1 MKIIYMGT
9 PDFAVPCLER
19 LVKENFDVVCVV
31 TQPDKP
37 KGRKQELTPPDV
49 KIKALEYG
57 LHVYQPATLKTDEA
71 YDHLKSFEPDYIIVA
86 AYGKI
91 LPKRILDLP
100 KYACINV
107 HGSLL
112 PKYRGASPIQRSVLA
127 GDKVTG
133 VTTMLMGEG
142 LDTGDMLLKKEYPI
156 DINATSGEVFDALS
170 GMAPDLLMETIE
182 KFTKGELAPEKQQDD
197 EATYAPMLSKDEAVI
212 DWNKSSLEIHNLIRG
227 MSPWPVAHTVYK
239 GKKLKI
245 FSSRLTD
252 EKTALQPGM
261 LKNDKSFIKVSCGDG
276 TFLEILSLQL
286 EGSKRLEAKQ
296 FLAGHKIQDDK
307 LGNFHE

>member
-19 LVKENFDVVCVV
+19 LVKENFDVACVV

-37 KGRKQELTPPDV
+37 RGRKQEMTPSEV
-49 KIKALEYG
+49 KVCALEHG
-57 LHVYQPATLKTDEA
+57 IEVYQPQSLKTDEA
-71 YDHLKSFEPDYIIVA
+71 YEYLKKFEPDYIIVA

-112 PKYRGASPIQRSVLA
+112 PKYRGAAPIQRSVLA

-133 VTTMLMGEG
+133 ITTMLMGEG
-142 LDTGDMLLKKEYPI
+142 LDTGDMLLKSEYEI
-156 DINATSGEVFDALS
+156 DINATSGEVFDALAAS
-170 GMAPDLLMETIE
+170 APDLLMETIE
-182 KFTKGELAPEKQQDD
+182 KFTKGEIIPEKQNESD
-197 EATYAPMLSKDEAVI
+197 ATHAAMLSKDEAVI
-212 DWNKSSLEIHNLIRG
+212 DWKKSAAEIHNLIRG
-227 MSPWPVAHTVYK
+227 MAPWPVAYTDYK

-245 FSSRLTD
+245 FTSRLTD
-252 EKTALQPGM
+252 EKTALPAGK
-261 LKNDKSFIKVSCGDG
+261 LKEDKNKILVACGDSA
-276 TFLEILSLQL
+276 FLEIVSLQL
-286 EGSKRLEAKQ
+286 EGGKRLEAKQ
-296 FLAGHKIQDDK
+296 FLAGHKITDDY
-307 LGNFHE
+307 LG

>member
-19 LVKENFDVVCVV
+19 LYKENFDIVCVV

-49 KIKALEYG
+49 KVKALEYG
-57 LHVYQPATLKTDEA
+57 LNVYQPATLKTDES
-71 YDHLKSFEPDYIIVA
+71 YGYLKQFDADYIIVA

-112 PKYRGASPIQRSVLA
+112 PKYRGASPIQRSVLV

-142 LDTGDMLLKKEYPI
+142 LDTGDMLMKAEYPI
-156 DINATSGEVFDALS
+156 DINATSGEVFDALAAL
-170 GMAPDLLMETIE
+170 APDLLMETIE
-182 KFTKGELAPEKQQDD
+182 KFTKGEIIPEKQNDG
-197 EATYAPMLSKDEAVI
+197 EATYAPMLSKEEAVI
-212 DWNKSSLEIHNLIRG
+212 DWSKSAMEIHNLIRG
-227 MSPWPVAHTVYK
+227 MSPWPVAYTVYK

-252 EKTALQPGM
+252 EKTELPSGT

-276 TFLEILSLQL
+276 MFLELLSVQL
-286 EGSKRLEAKQ
+286 EGAKRLEAKQ
-296 FLAGHKIQDDK
+296 FLAGHPIQENDS
-307 LGNFHE
+307 LG